1 MVTPR
6 FDRVTE
12 PQRDCLRLVLTRRN
26 SKEIALALGISP
38 HTVDKRLERA
48 IATLGA
54 TSRFDAARILAEHE
68 AQPVPAPG
76 PVSGAVSAPGPV
88 SSIETPYEP
97 FVYQSPDIVHAAGSD
112 MVGASEELAQ
122 RGGSQDATAAWLPIR
137 PKGGRY
143 NTLSMGRRLAWIG
156 LIPVALAVAVGMLG
170 FGLSVAG
177 KLFKLIATVLL

>member
-1 MVTPR
+1 VVTPR

-12 PQRDCLRLVLTRRN
+12 PQRECLRLVLTRRN
-26 SKEIALALGISP
+26 SKEIALALGISS

-54 TSRFDAARILAEHE
+54 TSRFDAARILSEHE
-68 AQPVPAPG
+68 AQ
-76 PVSGAVSAPGPV
+76 SAPAAG
-88 SSIETPYEP
+88 IEPAYEP
-97 FVYQSPDIVHAAGSD
+97 FVYQSPDIVPAAGSD

-122 RGGSQDATAAWLPIR
+122 RGGSRDAKAAWLPIR

-177 KLFKLIATVLL
+177 KLFKLVATVLL

>member
-12 PQRDCLRLVLTRRN
+12 PQRECLRLVLTRRN
-26 SKEIALALGISP
+26 SKEIAQALGISS

-48 IATLGA
+48 IAALGA

-68 AQPVPAPG
+68 G
-76 PVSGAVSAPGPV
+76 GV
-88 SSIETPYEP
+88 SSGRSPGTPYEP
-97 FVYQSPDIVHAAGSD
+97 FVYQSPDIVPAVGSG
-112 MVGASEELAQ
+112 MLAVSEELAR
-122 RGGSQDATAAWLPIR
+122 RGGSRDAIAAWLPIR

-177 KLFKLIATVLL
+177 KLFKLAASVLL

>member
-12 PQRDCLRLVLTRRN
+12 AQRDCLRLVLTRRN
-26 SKEIALALGISP
+26 SKEIALALGISS

-48 IATLGA
+48 IAALGA

-68 AQPVPAPG
+68 AQSAPAPAPAPAPG
-76 PVSGAVSAPGPV
+76 AGVEPA
-88 SSIETPYEP
+88 YEP
-97 FVYQSPDIVHAAGSD
+97 FVYQSPDVVPAARSD

-122 RGGSQDATAAWLPIR
+122 RGGSRDAKAAWLPIR
-137 PKGGRY
+137 PKGGRH

-170 FGLSVAG
+170 FGLSVAS
-177 KLFKLIATVLL
+177 KLFKLVATVLL

>member
-1 MVTPR
+1 MTPR

-12 PQRDCLRLVLTRRN
+12 AQRECLRLVLTRRN
-26 SKEIALALGISP
+26 SKEIALALGISS

-68 AQPVPAPG
+68 AQSAPAP
-76 PVSGAVSAPGPV
+76 VAGAD
-88 SSIETPYEP
+88 TTYEP
-97 FVYQSPDIVHAAGSD
+97 FVYQSPDIVPVAGSD
-112 MVGASEELAQ
+112 MVAASEELAQ
-122 RGGSQDATAAWLPIR
+122 RGGSRDAKAAWLPIR

-170 FGLSVAG
+170 FGLSVAS
-177 KLFKLIATVLL
+177 KLFKLVATVLL

>member
-12 PQRDCLRLVLTRRN
+12 PQRECLRLVLTRRN
-26 SKEIALALGISP
+26 SKEIALALGISS

-54 TSRFDAARILAEHE
+54 TSRFDAARILSEHE
-68 AQPVPAPG
+68 AQSVTAAAPVAGVEPA
-76 PVSGAVSAPGPV
+76 
-88 SSIETPYEP
+88 YEP
-97 FVYQSPDIVHAAGSD
+97 FVYQSPDIVPAAGSD

-122 RGGSQDATAAWLPIR
+122 RGGSRDAKAAWLPIR

-177 KLFKLIATVLL
+177 KLFKLVATVLL